1 MKKVL
6 FTLLFALSCL
16 GANAQLG
23 YWIIDGFVELTP
35 DESFIYKYVQAMD
48 AESQETISGLYA
60 DMKET
65 GDKSIFRNDDIPAEG
80 WFVRKDYPLPEGNFY
95 ESAFYNSSL
104 KDYEVYFILPKFE
117 SFVNHRGRIEDL
129 LDYLGDQVTV
139 DWIKEEESGDYIIT
153 YFRLICNLKTSE
165 EVLELCSRIRD
176 YGFAGLPRSF
186 NPRLDWINK
195 NYHPYLINLLKSAN
209 EEEKLIYSMN
219 WEGLD
224 YPMTDMS
231 PDDPWKT
238 TDEGLAIVNPKMQEY
253 AGSVWTIIST
263 GDLLIDED
271 KDYMVRLTMKVPS
284 DGTYVV
290 TLFNTDAGNSKVYE
304 VPVQASDDFQ
314 VIDVEFPG
322 PWNTN
327 GGENNSGSNAN
338 LFLNSGW
345 VVGSTVVKKVEVY
358 EVANSGSRK
367 NTTAIDSVK
376 AADADGPVYN
386 LAGQKVGASYKGIVI
401 QNGKKRI
408 VR

>member
-1 MKKVL
+1 
-6 FTLLFALSCL
+6 
-16 GANAQLG
+16 
-23 YWIIDGFVELTP
+23 
-35 DESFIYKYVQAMD
+35 
-48 AESQETISGLYA
+48 
-60 DMKET
+60 
-65 GDKSIFRNDDIPAEG
+65 
-80 WFVRKDYPLPEGNFY
+80 
-95 ESAFYNSSL
+95 
-104 KDYEVYFILPKFE
+104 
-117 SFVNHRGRIEDL
+117 
-129 LDYLGDQVTV
+129 
-139 DWIKEEESGDYIIT
+139 
-153 YFRLICNLKTSE
+153 
-165 EVLELCSRIRD
+165 
-176 YGFAGLPRSF
+176 
-186 NPRLDWINK
+186 
-195 NYHPYLINLLKSAN
+195 
-209 EEEKLIYSMN
+209 MN